1 VNREGGTG
9 NYSFAPEPS
18 NAPIP
23 GLRIR
28 ATTGQGA
35 LYPDTV
41 AVNLANVHTVPDPYY
56 VTTAIEP
63 TGNFKLLQFV
73 NLPTQAIIRIYSLGG
88 ILVDIVEHNDPAG
101 GGTATWNLRNRN
113 EQVIA
118 SGVYFAHIEAAT
130 GQERII
136 RFTVVNFAM

>member
-35 LYPDTV
+35 LYPDTATV
-41 AVNLANVHTVPDPYY
+41 DLDSVHTVPDPYY
-56 VTTAIEP
+56 VTTSIEA
-63 TGNFKLLQFV
+63 TGDEKTLQFI

-88 ILVDIVEHNDPAG
+88 ILVSMIEHNDPAG

-113 EQVIA
+113 AQFVA
-118 SGVYFAHIEAAT
+118 SGVYFYHVETAT
-130 GQERII
+130 GQERVG
-136 RFTVVNFAM
+136 RFTIVNMAR